1 MSTENKIT
9 RESLI
14 DKLAQCYTD
23 SADMYDIL
31 ALYYDKQY
39 DYFKDMVKYNIDDAL
54 DEAIENGIMNAGST
68 VEDLEE
74 DV

>member
-1 MSTENKIT
+1 MSTENKMT
-9 RESLI
+9 RESLT
-14 DKLAQCYTD
+14 DKLAQYYTD
-23 SADMYDIL
+23 SADMYNIL